1 MNEIVLEAQEISK
14 RYGTREVLRVDA
26 LAFRKGCIHG
36 IIGPSGSGKSTLLR
50 ILNLIDR
57 PSTGRVRFHGQD
69 VALNSSRLA
78 MQRRMGMV
86 FQEPVM
92 FNTSVFDNV
101 AYGLRVRSLRGS
113 AVRDRVRAE
122 LRTLGLDRLEKQ
134 PARTLSGGEAQRVA
148 LARVLVTDPEV
159 LFLDEPTS
167 NLDPRNAALIEE
179 MIRAV
184 SRERGVSVVLVTHN
198 IFQARRLADYI
209 TFIYEGVVVEDGP
222 TEEILTNPRDERTA
236 AFVRGDTVY

>member
-1 MNEIVLEAQEISK
+1 MNEIILEVQEISK
-14 RYGTREVLRVDA
+14 RYGTREVLRVDS
-26 LAFRKGCIHG
+26 LSFRKGSIHG

-50 ILNLIDR
+50 ILNLIDQ
-57 PSTGRVRFHGQD
+57 PSSGRVRFHGQD
-69 VALNSSRLA
+69 ITHTNGRLA
-78 MQRRMGMV
+78 IQRRMGMV

-92 FNTSVFDNV
+92 FNTTVFDNV
-101 AYGLRVRSLRGS
+101 AYGLRVRGLRGV
-113 AVRDRVRAE
+113 AVLERVRAE
-122 LRTLGLDRLEKQ
+122 LKALGLEHLEKQ

-198 IFQARRLADYI
+198 IFQARRLADHI
-209 TFIYEGVVVEDGP
+209 TFIYEGAVVEDGP
-222 TEEILTNPRDERTA
+222 TDEILTNPRDERTA